1 MFFKTTFTFKTRR
14 RTKILAFLLIIV
26 ELAIVANSSLPCP
39 KNCNCYQSERGV
51 SALCTNLIWN
61 STTYLN
67 VHELV
72 IRPAR
77 PSNECYISENAHKVF
92 PNLLMLN
99 LSNCSLNFI
108 LNERFKNFESVD
120 TIDLSNNYLRDFSPS
135 VFSSNRRLRFV
146 NLQNNPL
153 NVTSTTLF
161 ESNSLYE
168 LNLDSCNITKISLNM
183 FKGLPELKYLTL
195 SNNKISYLEDNS
207 LPNKLKILNLANN
220 NISNVPTSELLRL
233 SLLTEINLSGNPINC
248 TCQLMGY
255 QNWVSG
261 KGLIFLNVIKCA
273 YPPKYAGQ
281 SLNNIPQY
289 EMCDSKVQNEPVSAE
304 QCSPNQI
311 CSNFI
316 IPIEDG
322 FLSDQPISR
331 QDDSDIFQN
340 DEVIPLQNRNSSIID
355 ENEGSGNYEPDEG
368 TEIPST
374 NSEVIAHS
382 ITAVINQTS
391 STTSAGVE
399 KYNNELVT
407 PSVFVIVS
415 ENSSEVIPSV
425 SSNISENSSDP
436 MNTVISFST
445 EKQNTTS
452 FWANDTDSTV
462 ILNLPEKNNPTIS
475 PSLDNSQLQAKW
487 KNDSYS
493 VKKTEAF
500 NYVIPILAI
509 LLIILICLT
518 VYCSQH
524 ATTKKNWKEENRNS
538 EGSELQEVSL
548 LPDKSLPTIMKHS
561 DKYPDEKENGQN
573 EWLMNES
580 QELTNG
586 NLQKVNENGNLHSSE
601 TINCN
606 KLPNEQSTVQ
616 NVPERIERT
625 LVKVTT
631 LPDSVPKT
639 PIIRNV

>member
-14 RTKILAFLLIIV
+14 RTKILVFLLIIV
-26 ELAIVANSSLPCP
+26 KLAIVANSSLPCP
-39 KNCNCYQSERGV
+39 KNCNCYHSERGV

-77 PSNECYISENAHKVF
+77 PGDECYISENAHKFF

-108 LNERFKNFESVD
+108 FNECFKNFESVD

-153 NVTSTTLF
+153 NVTFTTLF

-168 LNLDSCNITKISLNM
+168 VNLDSCNITKISLNM

-195 SNNKISYLEDNS
+195 SNNKISHLKDNS

-316 IPIEDG
+316 NLIEDG
-322 FLSDQPISR
+322 FLSDQPILN

-340 DEVIPLQNRNSSIID
+340 DEVIPVQNKHGNIIN
-355 ENEGSGNYEPDEG
+355 ETEGSGNDEPDEG
-368 TEIPST
+368 TEVPSP
-374 NSEVIAHS
+374 NSEVITDS
-382 ITAVINQTS
+382 ITVS
-391 STTSAGVE
+391 SSAIVNETFLTTSTGVE

-407 PSVFVIVS
+407 PSV
-415 ENSSEVIPSV
+415 SV
-425 SSNISENSSDP
+425 SINMSENSSDLT
-436 MNTVISFST
+436 NTVISFST

-452 FWANDTDSTV
+452 FWNSANETISTV
-462 ILNLPEKNNPTIS
+462 ISSLPEKNNPTIL
-475 PSLDNSQLQAKW
+475 PSLENSQLQAKW
-487 KNDSYS
+487 KNDSS
-493 VKKTEAF
+493 SIKKAETF

-518 VYCSQH
+518 VYCSQY
-524 ATTKKNWKEENRNS
+524 ATRTKNCKEENRNS

-548 LPDKSLPTIMKHS
+548 LPDKSLPIIMKHS
-561 DKYPDEKENGQN
+561 DKYPDEKENGQT

-616 NVPERIERT
+616 NVPGRIECT

-639 PIIRNV
+639 PIIRNI